1 MTPGRGGQRG
11 YSAPR
16 IRRAGVSRGAFARC
30 AVPERLVETLSHLS
44 GGTADPDLK
53 GADGGT
59 ARPVRCAAVPDDHVA
74 WLNEF
79 FRPKVPGMFGCEIT
93 NVSPEGAEGRLT
105 VTEPLIAGT
114 GFVFAPVV
122 IGMADFLC
130 AAAIGPHLP
139 DGASFTTLEVKT
151 NFVSSAREGDVVTGE
166 ARPVHLGRTT
176 QVWDATVTNA
186 TTGRLMALFRNTQL
200 VLLPR
205 Q

>member
-139 DGASFTTLEVKT
+139 VKT

>member
-1 MTPGRGGQRG
+1 VDEGGLAAPTITERPRRRPLGKPLVPYRKQHDTQVPTPEATPHR
-11 YSAPR
+11 
-16 IRRAGVSRGAFARC
+16 
-30 AVPERLVETLSHLS
+30 
-44 GGTADPDLK
+44 
-53 GADGGT
+53 GADGRAAG
-59 ARPVRCAAVPDDHVA
+59 PLWCAAVPDDRVA

-79 FRPKVPGMFGCEIT
+79 FRLKVPGMFGCEIT
-93 NVSPEGAEGRLT
+93 NVSPERAEGRLT

-114 GFVFAPVV
+114 GFLFAPVV

-139 DGASFTTLEVKT
+139 DGASFTTIEVKT

-166 ARPVHLGRTT
+166 AHPVHLGRTT

>member
-1 MTPGRGGQRG
+1 MG
-11 YSAPR
+11 AV
-16 IRRAGVSRGAFARC
+16 GVPSRPLRC
-30 AVPERLVETLSHLS
+30 ASV
-44 GGTADPDLK
+44 ADD
-53 GADGGT
+53 
-59 ARPVRCAAVPDDHVA
+59 RVA
-74 WLNEF
+74 QLNDF

-93 NVSPEGAEGRLT
+93 HISHDRAEGRLT
-105 VTEPLIAGT
+105 VTESLIAGT

-130 AAAIGPHLP
+130 AAAIGPLLP
-139 DGASFTTLEVKT
+139 DGASFTTLEIKT
-151 NFVSSAREGDVVTGE
+151 NFVSSAREGDLVTGE

>member
-1 MTPGRGGQRG
+1 VCG
-11 YSAPR
+11 
-16 IRRAGVSRGAFARC
+16 RAGRR
-30 AVPERLVETLSHLS
+30 
-44 GGTADPDLK
+44 
-53 GADGGT
+53 
-59 ARPVRCAAVPDDHVA
+59 VA

-93 NVSPEGAEGRLT
+93 NVSPERAEGRFT

-139 DGASFTTLEVKT
+139 EGASFTTLEVKT

-166 ARPVHLGRTT
+166 AHPVHLGRTT

>member
-1 MTPGRGGQRG
+1 
-11 YSAPR
+11 
-16 IRRAGVSRGAFARC
+16 
-30 AVPERLVETLSHLS
+30 
-44 GGTADPDLK
+44 
-53 GADGGT
+53 
-59 ARPVRCAAVPDDHVA
+59 VPDDRVA
-74 WLNEF
+74 SLNEF

-93 NVSPEGAEGRLT
+93 SVSPERAEGRLT
-105 VTEPLIAGT
+105 VTEALIAGT

-139 DGASFTTLEVKT
+139 EGASFTTLEIKT

-166 ARPVHLGRTT
+166 AHPVHLGRTT

-205 Q
+205 K

>member
-1 MTPGRGGQRG
+1 MLLPSQRG
-11 YSAPR
+11 RSGS
-16 IRRAGVSRGAFARC
+16 RA
-30 AVPERLVETLSHLS
+30 
-44 GGTADPDLK
+44 K
-53 GADGGT
+53 GANGG
-59 ARPVRCAAVPDDHVA
+59 AAVPVRCAAVPDDRVA
-74 WLNEF
+74 SLNEF

-122 IGMADFLC
+122 IGIADFLC
-130 AAAIGPHLP
+130 AAAMGPHLP
-139 DGASFTTLEVKT
+139 EGASFTTLEVKT
-151 NFVSSAREGDVVTGE
+151 NFVSSAREGDVVTAE
-166 ARPVHLGRTT
+166 AHPVHLGRTT

>member
-1 MTPGRGGQRG
+1 M
-11 YSAPR
+11 
-16 IRRAGVSRGAFARC
+16 
-30 AVPERLVETLSHLS
+30 VP
-44 GGTADPDLK
+44 TASEIHGDTRWITRVLGDKGLK
-53 GADGGT
+53 GPASVSSRHDAIPAAQRIKKLPMAGQPG
-59 ARPVRCAAVPDDHVA
+59 PLRCAAMPDDRVA

-79 FRPKVPGMFGCEIT
+79 FCTKVPGMFGFELT
-93 NVSPEGAEGRLT
+93 DVSPERAEGRLT

-114 GFVFAPVV
+114 GFLFAPVV

>member
-1 MTPGRGGQRG
+1 MLLPSQR
-11 YSAPR
+11 
-16 IRRAGVSRGAFARC
+16 RRSGSRA
-30 AVPERLVETLSHLS
+30 
-44 GGTADPDLK
+44 K
-53 GADGGT
+53 GADGGES
-59 ARPVRCAAVPDDHVA
+59 RPVRCAAVPDDRVA
-74 WLNEF
+74 SLNEF

-93 NVSPEGAEGRLT
+93 NISPEGAEGRLT

-122 IGMADFLC
+122 IGIADFLC

-139 DGASFTTLEVKT
+139 EGASFTTLEVKT
-151 NFVSSAREGDVVTGE
+151 NFVSSAREGDVVTAE
-166 ARPVHLGRTT
+166 AHPVHLGRTT

>member
-1 MTPGRGGQRG
+1 VSAEQRALLA
-11 YSAPR
+11 YDVDAT
-16 IRRAGVSRGAFARC
+16 GARTSQAS
-30 AVPERLVETLSHLS
+30 T
-44 GGTADPDLK
+44 
-53 GADGGT
+53 GA
-59 ARPVRCAAVPDDHVA
+59 ARPVRCAAVPDDRVA

-93 NVSPEGAEGRLT
+93 SVSPERAEGRLT

-166 ARPVHLGRTT
+166 AHPVHLGRTT

>member
-1 MTPGRGGQRG
+1 MAGQPG
-11 YSAPR
+11 P
-16 IRRAGVSRGAFARC
+16 
-30 AVPERLVETLSHLS
+30 L
-44 GGTADPDLK
+44 
-53 GADGGT
+53 
-59 ARPVRCAAVPDDHVA
+59 RCAAMPDDRVA

-79 FRPKVPGMFGCEIT
+79 FRTKVPGMFGFEIT
-93 NVSPEGAEGRLT
+93 DVSPERAVGRLT

-114 GFVFAPVV
+114 GFLFAPVV
-122 IGMADFLC
+122 
-130 AAAIGPHLP
+130 IGPHLP

>member
-1 MTPGRGGQRG
+1 MAGPPG
-11 YSAPR
+11 P
-16 IRRAGVSRGAFARC
+16 
-30 AVPERLVETLSHLS
+30 L
-44 GGTADPDLK
+44 
-53 GADGGT
+53 
-59 ARPVRCAAVPDDHVA
+59 RCAAMPDDRVA

-79 FRPKVPGMFGCEIT
+79 FRTKVPGMFGIEIT
-93 NVSPEGAEGRLT
+93 DVSPERAEGRLT

-114 GFVFAPVV
+114 GFLFAPVV

-176 QVWDATVTNA
+176 QVWDATVTNS

>member
-1 MTPGRGGQRG
+1 MSHEVHWLDAQYRNVSLRHSSISAAAQRIQI
-11 YSAPR
+11 SQR
-16 IRRAGVSRGAFARC
+16 IEISRCRWRAG
-30 AVPERLVETLSHLS
+30 
-44 GGTADPDLK
+44 
-53 GADGGT
+53 
-59 ARPVRCAAVPDDHVA
+59 RPVRCAAVPDDRVA

-93 NVSPEGAEGRLT
+93 NVSPERAEGRLT

-166 ARPVHLGRTT
+166 AHPVHLGRRT